1 MNMNCPK
8 CKNLIPDESLY
19 CPVCSE
25 PLTKPDGSNVN
36 GLPPVIAALHNL
48 VSSKL
53 FLAVAILFTVASAV
67 GLALGEGIPVFEI
80 LIAIALWIMFASNKK
95 GNVMGYA
102 TPLKMISGTVFANT
116 IVLWVVGGILA
127 VSGLIVALSGSA
139 ALDIMDVMVEFGE
152 FSMDELSLFEA
163 YGSLVFTVFGI
174 VFIVAAVIVFLI
186 NIFIYKGMHKFT
198 KSVLTT
204 FQTGINQIEKLK
216 FTKVVILIIGILAAL
231 SSLGSLLNFA
241 VFVQEASTA
250 AACIIIYVML
260 DSFEKEIAATAS
272 F

>member
-1 MNMNCPK
+1 MNCPK
-8 CKNLIPDESLY
+8 CKNLIPDNSLY
-19 CPVCSE
+19 CPACGE
-25 PLTKPDGSNVN
+25 PLTQPDSTNVN
-36 GLPPVIAALHNL
+36 GLPPVIAALHNV

-53 FLAVAILFTVASAV
+53 FLVVAILFTVASAAPLINGG
-67 GLALGEGIPVFEI
+67 GLPVFEI

-116 IVLWVVGGILA
+116 IVLWVLGGILA

-139 ALDIMDVMVEFGE
+139 AEEFINVAVNIGGL
-152 FSMDELSLFEA
+152 SMDEAALIDA
-163 YGSLVFTVFGI
+163 YGNLVFTVLGI
-174 VFIVAAVIVFLI
+174 VFIVAAVIIFLI
-186 NIFIYKGMHKFT
+186 NIFIIKGMHSFT

-204 FQTGINQIEKLK
+204 FRTGINQIKKLR
-216 FTKVVILIIGILAAL
+216 FTKVVVLILGIITAL
-231 SSLGSLLNFA
+231 SSLGSLLNLA

-260 DSFEKEIAATAS
+260 DSFEKEIIAKAS